1 METISLSE
9 IMLNSSLIPVQSA
22 VITLAIM
29 HHIQSP
35 AFIPHHEL
43 RHESRCLRVED
54 RALLLL
60 HSLLLLLLPEPQ
72 EVAQSGHV
80 VVIVVGHVGGLV
92 EQSPGTDITICQL
105 QYLFFSFVDMYL
117 ASALF
122 PHEGVKLTDLL
133 DVTDEAWVWADTR
146 QATRANTT
154 ARRVMVFYW

>member
-60 HSLLLLLLPEPQ
+60 HSLLLLLLLPEPQ
-72 EVAQSGHV
+72 EVAQSGHI

-92 EQSPGTDITICQL
+92 EQSPGTDITMSMI
-105 QYLFFSFVDMYL
+105 FSSFSL
-117 ASALF
+117 I
-122 PHEGVKLTDLL
+122 
-133 DVTDEAWVWADTR
+133 
-146 QATRANTT
+146 Q
-154 ARRVMVFYW
+154 